1 MIEASVSLGRDF
13 ARALDPTLLA
23 RDCGIEP
30 DPWQANLLTSES
42 KRVLLLCS
50 RQAGKSTTT
59 ALIAAHE
66 AIFHPPAMIVLVAP
80 SMPQS
85 VELFKRVH
93 GFWGKLPG
101 APKAVQSTL
110 TRMELE
116 NGSRIVSLPG
126 SERTV
131 RGYSGASL
139 ILMDE
144 AARVPDEL
152 VAAVRP
158 MLATVEH
165 GRFFALT
172 TPAGKRGF
180 FYEQWIRGENWE
192 RIKVT
197 ADECPRI
204 KPEFLA
210 AERETLGPLVY
221 EQEYQCV
228 FHDAETSAF
237 ASELIEA
244 ALVDD
249 FEPFLRAA

>member
-1 MIEASVSLGRDF
+1 
-13 ARALDPTLLA
+13 
-23 RDCGIEP
+23 
-30 DPWQANLLTSES
+30 
-42 KRVLLLCS
+42 
-50 RQAGKSTTT
+50 
-59 ALIAAHE
+59 
-66 AIFHPPAMIVLVAP
+66 
-80 SMPQS
+80 
-85 VELFKRVH
+85 
-93 GFWGKLPG
+93 
-101 APKAVQSTL
+101 
-110 TRMELE
+110 
-116 NGSRIVSLPG
+116 
-126 SERTV
+126 
-131 RGYSGASL
+131 
-139 ILMDE
+139 MDE

-152 VAAVRP
+152 VASVRP